1 MTKLTR
7 VRDTELGEQSARPS
21 TMIDLRSPWAPDR
34 GGEAARPDRPD
45 LRVADDGSSALWQEY
60 SRRRDRRQRDRVV
73 LHYTPLVRRVAGKI
87 GATLPAHLEF
97 ADLVQCG
104 VFGLIDAVER
114 YEPERGA
121 RFETFAVQRIRGAII
136 DELRAQDWVPRTVR
150 DRARALERAKQ
161 HLESQLSRR
170 ATDAE
175 LAAELDITSAELRTV
190 LGQIHLIG
198 VDALDELVLA
208 GRSAVTVAE
217 VVADD
222 TAPDPVAVLEE
233 DERRREL
240 AAAVSRLA
248 ERDRRIVLLYYFEE
262 LTLAEIGLQL
272 GVTESRV
279 CQLHARVV
287 TRLRGQ
293 LLQTA

>member
-7 VRDTELGEQSARPS
+7 VRDTGLGEQSAQLCNK
-21 TMIDLRSPWAPDR
+21 IDLRSPRDSAG
-34 GGEAARPDRPD
+34 GGEPSRQDRPD

-73 LHYTPLVRRVAGKI
+73 LHYEPLVRRVAGKI
-87 GATLPAHLEF
+87 GAALPTHVEF

-114 YEPERGA
+114 YEPHRGA
-121 RFETFAVQRIRGAII
+121 RFETFAIQRIRGAII

-161 HLESQLSRR
+161 RLESELSRR
-170 ATDAE
+170 ATEAE
-175 LAAELDITSAELRTV
+175 LAAELHLTSAELRTV

-198 VDALDELVLA
+198 VEALDDVVLD
-208 GRSAVTVAE
+208 GHGGVTVAE
-217 VVADD
+217 VVPDES
-222 TAPDPVAVLEE
+222 APDPVSVLEE
-233 DERRREL
+233 QELRREL

-262 LTLAEIGLQL
+262 LTLAEIGRQL

>member
-1 MTKLTR
+1 M
-7 VRDTELGEQSARPS
+7 RDTELGEQSARPS

-87 GATLPAHLEF
+87 GAKLPAHLEF